1 MSIFGIKLVDGSK
14 KGLDNMEKCQFLELN
29 WLTGQK
35 KGLNNME
42 KCQFLKL
49 NWLSQSIEQ
58 FLFIYF

>member
-14 KGLDNMEKCQFLELN
+14 KGLNNMEKCQFFGIKLVD
-29 WLTGQK
+29 GSK
-35 KGLNNME
+35 KGLNNMK